1 MWIRTQSDDAFLKLW
16 ILDAPY
22 VAHIQSKVYQSPKV
36 LYLRVMVVE
45 AGSSNHVSSLL
56 NHFQEIL
63 EHDRKSSLKIAYSLF
78 QIDPITLLTANANNI
93 SYPDVEHHILP
104 RSSSSKSPSPALAS
118 TTFANSS
125 LLTTRPAPPTPS
137 FIADV
142 AYAGLVSSNQ
152 LREANSI
159 FDPSVLD
166 VGQNLVIPLPCT
178 CFNSSDNSL
187 PAIYLSYVVRLVD
200 TLVAIAARYF
210 TMNVNAMGS
219 TAINDED
226 ILTVQ
231 IPDCI
236 WGTLKDI
243 RKHAIVNCE
252 LSFPLQYLQRRECG
266 TTPERVPQ
274 MQLAAPPFSLLLI
287 LSRQQQWQHTLTPL
301 P

>member
-1 MWIRTQSDDAFLKLW
+1 MGTSALLISNPNFNFLK
-16 ILDAPY
+16 
-22 VAHIQSKVYQSPKV
+22 
-36 LYLRVMVVE
+36 
-45 AGSSNHVSSLL
+45 
-56 NHFQEIL
+56 
-63 EHDRKSSLKIAYSLF
+63 AYSLF

-231 IPDCI
+231 IP
-236 WGTLKDI
+236 G
-243 RKHAIVNCE
+243 N
-252 LSFPLQYLQRRECG
+252 
-266 TTPERVPQ
+266 
-274 MQLAAPPFSLLLI
+274 
-287 LSRQQQWQHTLTPL
+287 
-301 P
+301 

>member
-1 MWIRTQSDDAFLKLW
+1 MWIRTQSDDAFSKLW

-63 EHDRKSSLKIAYSLF
+63 EHDRKSSLKIEPTHSSKSTPSRFSPRTPTTSLTPTWSTTF
-78 QIDPITLLTANANNI
+78 
-93 SYPDVEHHILP
+93 SP

-118 TTFANSS
+118 TAFANSS

-137 FIADV
+137 FITDV
-142 AYAGLVSSNQ
+142 AYAGLVSSDQ

-200 TLVAIAARYF
+200 TLAAIAARYF

-219 TAINDED
+219 TAINDDD
-226 ILTVQ
+226 ILTVP
-231 IPDCI
+231 IP
-236 WGTLKDI
+236 G
-243 RKHAIVNCE
+243 N
-252 LSFPLQYLQRRECG
+252 
-266 TTPERVPQ
+266 
-274 MQLAAPPFSLLLI
+274 
-287 LSRQQQWQHTLTPL
+287 
-301 P
+301 